1 MDLKKVLL
9 EKRPTLSEG
18 SIKTYDS
25 CLRSLWKKV
34 YDKPIEVEEFN
45 SATMYDYVKEHA
57 NKTTLSALCVLTD
70 NQAYRDLL
78 FKSMKK
84 HTAEMEKQEK
94 SEKQEKN
101 WLTKEDIQK
110 EFDKMAKLVPS
121 WYKQE
126 KWQDIQQYVLLA
138 LLGGI
143 FIEPRR
149 SKDYF
154 DFKIKNIDKEK
165 DNYLDKKSFVFNSY
179 KTVKFYGRQVI
190 EVPKPLMTILRK
202 WIKNNPTEYL
212 LYDAKQNPLTAV
224 TMNQRFEKMF
234 GKQAS
239 VNLLRHTHLS
249 DKFSNV
255 PMNEIRETF
264 RNMGSSVAQ
273 FNCYV
278 KRD

>member
-9 EKRPTLSEG
+9 EKRPTLSE
-18 SIKTYDS
+18 SSLKTYDS

-34 YDKPIEVEEFN
+34 YDKPMEWDEFN
-45 SATMYDYVKEHA
+45 SPTMYEFVKEHA

-70 NQAYRDLL
+70 NPAYREILL
-78 FKSMKK
+78 KSMKK
-84 HTAEMEKQEK
+84 HTAEMAKQEK

-101 WLTKEDIQK
+101 WLTKEEIQK
-110 EFDKMAKLVPS
+110 EFDRMAKLVPS

-126 KWQDIQQYVLLA
+126 KWQDIQQYILLA

-165 DNYLDKKSFVFNSY
+165 DNYLDKKSLVFNSY
-179 KTVKFYGRQVI
+179 KTAKFYGRQVI
-190 EVPKPLMTILRK
+190 EVPKALLTILRK
-202 WIKNNPTEYL
+202 WIKNNPTDYL
-212 LYDAKQNPLTAV
+212 LYDSKMKPLTAV
-224 TMNQRFEKMF
+224 TINQRFEKMF

-249 DKFSNV
+249 DKFSDV
-255 PMNEIRETF
+255 PMQQITDTF

-273 FNCYV
+273 FNTYV
-278 KRD
+278 KI